1 MLPWLVLNS
10 GLKGFSHFSLANSW
24 DYSSVPLCMA
34 WCLWIKRSSS
44 FWDRGTYQSF
54 PLQLICFWT
63 LFEFFFNLET
73 MKKNLLQSKRLIV
86 LPLTFKSNQ
95 SPSWIFWM
103 TRGTNRVL
111 HLIFLLSLSSTLA
124 TLLLPDRYPAPQ
136 QCLSTMPSLT
146 YQVPMDVWLCFSFLY
161 SVLWKCFWHKGGEAK
176 GFEAQTITF
185 SVEWVP
191 KQRMKEEDPRR
202 WEMLLQIRKVERERG
217 RRDGTWRLQVF
228 VETGTSQATF

>member
-1 MLPWLVLNS
+1 MLYILEVLGIIALVNHSMTSLNFHSFLFCVFCLFGCLREGLTMLPWLVLNS

-86 LPLTFKSNQ
+86 LPLIFKSNQ

-111 HLIFLLSLSSTLA
+111 HLIFLLSFLHIGHSPSS
-124 TLLLPDRYPAPQ
+124 R
-136 QCLSTMPSLT
+136 
-146 YQVPMDVWLCFSFLY
+146 
-161 SVLWKCFWHKGGEAK
+161 
-176 GFEAQTITF
+176 
-185 SVEWVP
+185 
-191 KQRMKEEDPRR
+191 
-202 WEMLLQIRKVERERG
+202 
-217 RRDGTWRLQVF
+217 
-228 VETGTSQATF
+228 